1 MDFMAI
7 FQQNKTVFMFM
18 GLVIIGTFIFNMF
31 RMKKMKSSNQDFLR
45 DHPNAAKVYLT
56 TRALITSEAVTVI
69 AVDDA
74 APQLFMEGTKT
85 GFYAV
90 PGTRIVQMQYTYNR
104 PGVLHKNVTTTY
116 GPVKKDLVIEAGKS
130 YILGFDRK
138 AETFTFAET
147 GQV

>member
-7 FQQNKTVFMFM
+7 FQQNKIVFIFM
-18 GLVIIGTFIFNMF
+18 GLIIIGTFIFNSI

-69 AVDDA
+69 TVDDE
-74 APQLFMEGTKT
+74 APRLFMEKTKT
-85 GFYAV
+85 GFYAL
-90 PGTRIVQMQYTYNR
+90 PGTRTVQMQYAYNR
-104 PGVLHKNVTTTY
+104 PGVLYKNVMTSY
-116 GPVKKDLVIEAGKS
+116 GPVKKELAIDAGKS